1 MLPGGMCV
9 LGVFIIGPKDT
20 LDNADDVQKLK
31 SVINAI
37 YKTLSGNNKY
47 LYGNNQDEKLILNFN
62 SISHKYSI
70 LKIYILHYNLITSI
84 ISLTFLSLDMSV
96 SQ

>member
-9 LGVFIIGPKDT
+9 LGIFIVGPKDT
-20 LDNADDVQKLK
+20 LDNIDDVQKLK
-31 SVINAI
+31 SVLNAI
-37 YKTLSGNNKY
+37 YKTLSHNNKY

-62 SISHKYSI
+62 SISQKYNI
-70 LKIYILHYNLITSI
+70 LKIYIFHYNLITLI
-84 ISLTFLSLDMSV
+84 IRLLFLDMSV